1 MSKTTVEVDDG
12 KVKEVKAVLGTR
24 TLRDTIDRAFDS
36 VLATQARQRLI
47 ARLRRMEGLQLD
59 DPAVMER
66 AWR

>member
-1 MSKTTVEVDDG
+1 MSKTTVEVDYK
-12 KVKEVKAVLGTR
+12 KVEEVKAVLRTR